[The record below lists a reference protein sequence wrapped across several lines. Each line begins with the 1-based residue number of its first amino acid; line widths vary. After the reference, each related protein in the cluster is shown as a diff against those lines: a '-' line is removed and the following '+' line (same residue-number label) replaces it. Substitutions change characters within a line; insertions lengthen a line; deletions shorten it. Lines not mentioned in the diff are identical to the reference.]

1 MYLKNERHSLV
12 VEHSL
17 RRHKVLGSIHNI
29 TIIAVK
35 KKDRENKR
43 QCPVWRF
50 VPVVLG
56 FTL

>member
-1 MYLKNERHSLV
+1 M

-17 RRHKVLGSIHNI
+17 RRHKVLGSIPNI
-29 TIIAVK
+29 TKITVK

-43 QCPVWRF
+43 QCHVWRF